1 MDGWMNNR
9 HRHLALPS
17 FPQYA
22 DSLTGMLHINGY
34 RLKSL
39 LLETAVA
46 SSLAS
51 LPAYF
56 ENAKVFSN
64 AMTAYVN
71 ATKPVLMRMTR
82 RYTSEIGLIIGPD
95 KDIPTPD
102 VNTNEQTMAWMMVT
116 YSMN

>member
-1 MDGWMNNR
+1 MQTKITSIGKR
-9 HRHLALPS
+9 SR
-17 FPQYA
+17 FVVCIF
-22 DSLTGMLHINGY
+22 T
-34 RLKSL
+34 R
-39 LLETAVA
+39 V
-46 SSLAS
+46 
-51 LPAYF
+51 F
-56 ENAKVFSN
+56 EYNKVYTN
-64 AMTAYVN
+64 DMTAYVN

>member
-1 MDGWMNNR
+1 
-9 HRHLALPS
+9 
-17 FPQYA
+17 
-22 DSLTGMLHINGY
+22 
-34 RLKSL
+34 
-39 LLETAVA
+39 
-46 SSLAS
+46 
-51 LPAYF
+51 
-56 ENAKVFSN
+56 
-64 AMTAYVN
+64 MTAYVN